1 MNNKLL
7 KIQMQ
12 LKAPKNQTNS
22 FGGYNYR
29 SCEDIFEAVKPLLQ
43 EEGLIL
49 RVTDELVNIGERY
62 YIKATAILT
71 DGNDTIENVAYAR
84 EEETKKG
91 MDGSQITGASSSYA
105 RKYALNGLF
114 LIDDVKDS
122 DTTNMG
128 EEPTL
133 EKAKKYK
140 LTFGKYDG
148 ETLEDVLYADKK
160 YLVWLRENGKDEY
173 LKKLVN
179 LIMPLP
185 NAEEQK
191 ETLELIDTVNS
202 LLDAT
207 DTDREVF
214 YKHYGVSSN
223 GDMSLEQLKDAVS
236 KLKAKVK

>member
-7 KIQMQ
+7 KIQME

-43 EEGLIL
+43 EEGLVL

-71 DGNDTIENVAYAR
+71 DGNDVIENVAYAR

-133 EKAKKYK
+133 EKAKEYV
-140 LTFGKYDG
+140 LTFGKHAG
-148 ETLEDVLYADKK
+148 KKLSEVDKS
-160 YLVWLRENGKDEY
+160 YLAWLRENGKDEY

-179 LIMPLP
+179 LLAPLP
-185 NAEEQK
+185 SEKEQK
-191 ETLELIDTVNS
+191 EILELIDTVNS

-207 DTDREVF
+207 DTNREVF
-214 YKHYGVSSN
+214 YKHYGVTSN
-223 GDMSLEQLKDAVS
+223 SEMSLDQLKDATD
-236 KLKAKVK
+236 KLRKKAHNE